1 MFIHD
6 LFLLVAIAVPV
17 LAVAGI
23 NLFLYLG
30 GERGTLLMPSVSATE
45 CPVEEPDGRVD
56 VTPRATGRIAEAA
69 NEGHEIDAA

>member
-17 LAVAGI
+17 LAVAGV
-23 NLFLYLG
+23 NLFLYIG

-45 CPVEEPDGRVD
+45 FPAAEADNRVD
-56 VTPRATGRIAEAA
+56 VTPRAAGRIGEAA

>member
-17 LAVAGI
+17 LAVLGV
-23 NLFLYLG
+23 NLFLYIG

-45 CPVEEPDGRVD
+45 FPVEEPDNRVD
-56 VTPRATGRIAEAA
+56 VTPRVTGRTAEAA

>member
-30 GERGTLLMPSVSATE
+30 GERGTLLIPSVSATE
-45 CPVEEPDGRVD
+45 FPVEEPDSRVD
-56 VTPRATGRIAEAA
+56 VTPRATGRTREAA